1 MIAVKKGI
9 AIIATNINNIN
20 FLVMGRMGV
29 TEIFILLP
37 IIGFLIYLSYRTAFR
52 YGKTSGRNELLEE
65 IREEEKSRKSK
76 NE

>member
-1 MIAVKKGI
+1 
-9 AIIATNINNIN
+9 
-20 FLVMGRMGV
+20 MGRMGI

-65 IREEEKSRKSK
+65 IREEEKSRKTK